1 MLTLAF
7 FCIFTFLFVPLY
19 FHFHVPTVGGALCR
33 SHRNISWI
41 QSEGAIGNQNVDF
54 HALMPPNKMKTFRYR
69 KLERYLICSV
79 FLSISGADY
88 GFGFLE
94 IRFSALPYFFCGEV
108 VLLKL
113 SGQTEIMQKST
124 DSTMSRKW
132 QHWQGQ
138 RATNILR
145 HAKRDWNATHEL
157 LIQQQR
163 KGSQIRPSWVNRKQR
178 TTKDDKQKTVRRNR
192 KRLALH

>member
-7 FCIFTFLFVPLY
+7 FLYFYILFVPLY

-79 FLSISGADY
+79 FLSISGTDY

-108 VLLKL
+108 KAIWPNRNYAKINRLDDEQEMTTL
-113 SGQTEIMQKST
+113 T
-124 DSTMSRKW
+124 
-132 QHWQGQ
+132 
-138 RATNILR
+138 RATR
-145 HAKRDWNATHEL
+145 HEYFATCKTWLKRNARIINTTTEK
-157 LIQQQR
+157 R
-163 KGSQIRPSWVNRKQR
+163 KPN
-178 TTKDDKQKTVRRNR
+178 
-192 KRLALH
+192 